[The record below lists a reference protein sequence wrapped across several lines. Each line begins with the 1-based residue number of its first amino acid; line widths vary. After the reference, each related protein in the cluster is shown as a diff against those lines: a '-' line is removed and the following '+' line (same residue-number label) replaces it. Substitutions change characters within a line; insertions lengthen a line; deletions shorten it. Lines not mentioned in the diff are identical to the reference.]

1 MEAEGQVDRTGQT
14 DPPKRDSLHRIIASD
29 GWYTARRSRGEQGL
43 IVMSSAHTRLVWCG
57 EGLFVGIDTNKHSV
71 VISAQDEDNR
81 VGMKPSDLLLVALA
95 SCTAVDVVSIMR
107 KKRQPL
113 SRLEVAADG
122 VQDEDPPWRFR
133 TIHLTY
139 RLRGRNLTAEAAAR
153 AIELAEGR
161 YCSVA
166 ASLRPQVEITTSF
179 EILPEEA
186 EGEVELRQGNP

>member
-1 MEAEGQVDRTGQT
+1 
-14 DPPKRDSLHRIIASD
+14 
-29 GWYTARRSRGEQGL
+29 
-43 IVMSSAHTRLVWCG
+43 MSNAHTRLVWSG
-57 EGLFVGIDTNKHSV
+57 EGLFVGIDSNKHSV
-71 VISAQDEDNR
+71 VISTQDEDNR

-95 SCTAVDVVSIMR
+95 SCTAVDVVSILR
-107 KKRQPL
+107 KKRQPP

-122 VQDEDPPWRFR
+122 VQDESPPWRFR

-139 RLRGRNLTAEAAAR
+139 QLRGRNLTPEAVAR

-161 YCSVA
+161 YCSVS

-186 EGEVELRQGNP
+186 EGEVELTPGILR